1 VFIAG
6 TVATA
11 EHCGAVTRI
20 VGGLLRGHE
29 MHNEADILAPADS
42 GGVPREAAVRL
53 AAVGDLHFGR
63 EPDGA
68 VAPWPEQLADEADL
82 LVIAGDLTE
91 NGDPKE
97 AEVAARELQALPI
110 PKVAVL
116 GNHDYHSGQERAV
129 AERLEEVGVRV
140 LEGDSVVVPVGGVR
154 VGIAG
159 VKGFGGGFLGACGN
173 AFGEPEMKAFIS
185 HTKSTAR
192 RLEEA
197 LESLDR
203 KVEVKVAL
211 LHYAPVPGTLL
222 GERPEIYPFLG
233 SYLLAEPLDRLGV
246 DLVLHGHAHAGVE
259 KAMTPGGI
267 PVRNVARPVIRS
279 AYRLYAVGW
288 KPGKSQARDGTRRD
302 AHPRRAIS
310 RGPAQPR

>member
-1 VFIAG
+1 MARSGAG
-6 TVATA
+6 SIHHVVERVRDALA
-11 EHCGAVTRI
+11 R
-20 VGGLLRGHE
+20 GLAL
-29 MHNEADILAPADS
+29 ADS
-42 GGVPREAAVRL
+42 VDLPREAAVRL

-63 EPDGA
+63 DSEGA
-68 VAPWPEQLADEADL
+68 LAPWLDQLAAEADL
-82 LVIAGDLTE
+82 LVIAGDLTQ

-97 AEVAARELQALPI
+97 AEVASRELQALPI

-116 GNHDYHSGQERAV
+116 GNHDYDYGQEQAV
-129 AERLEEVGVRV
+129 AERLEEGGVRV

-159 VKGFGGGFLGACGN
+159 VKGFGGGFLGACGSD
-173 AFGEPEMKAFIS
+173 FGEPEMKAFIA
-185 HTKSTAR
+185 HTKSAAR

-197 LESLDR
+197 IESLDR
-203 KVEVKVAL
+203 EVDVKVAL

-267 PVRNVARPVIRS
+267 PVRNVAQPVIRS
-279 AYRLYAVGW
+279 AYRVYPVSR
-288 KPGKSQARDGTRRD
+288 KPGSASGKGRNAPGQ
-302 AHPRRAIS
+302 HPQRAIS
-310 RGPAQPR
+310 RRH